1 MIKGYHHFLQ
11 SLLRISIANIIVSVV
26 NNTHCSPKKIPP
38 CPAVQIT
45 MDKI

>member
-26 NNTHCSPKKIPP
+26 NNTHCSPKKNTALPSR
-38 CPAVQIT
+38 A
-45 MDKI
+45 DYHG